1 MSGDSL
7 DLTGRR
13 AIVTGGTAGIGLAI
27 AGILKD
33 RGAHVLVTSRRQEK
47 LAHARA
53 VLGGDVLTVA
63 GNAENP
69 STAQECVQRMSETFG
84 GVDILVNNAAT
95 NPYFGPLRGI
105 SIDQLDKT
113 WRVNLRA
120 PIVWAQAALAAGLDS
135 GSGSIVNIAS
145 VGGMTTEAGIGFYN
159 ATKAA
164 LIHLTGTMAYELA
177 PTVRVNAIA
186 PGIIRTDMSKVLWAH
201 DEGAVAADIPLGRIG
216 EPSDIA
222 EAAGFLVSDAA
233 SWITGQTLVVDGGA
247 LIQAPHHL
255 EDERVMA
262 P

>member
-1 MSGDSL
+1 MSGESL

-27 AGILKD
+27 AGILKE

-47 LAHARA
+47 LAHALS
-53 VLGGDVLTVA
+53 VLGGDVLAVA
-63 GNAENP
+63 GNAESP
-69 STAQECVQRMSETFG
+69 STAQECVKQMSETFG

-95 NPYFGPLRGI
+95 NPYFGPLNGI
-105 SIDQLDKT
+105 SVDQLDKT

-120 PIVWAQAALAAGLDS
+120 PVVWAQAALAAGLDS
-135 GSGSIVNIAS
+135 GSSSIINIAS

-164 LIHLTGTMAYELA
+164 LIHLTTTMAYEFA

-186 PGIIRTDMSKVLWAH
+186 PGIVRTDMSRVLWAE
-201 DEGAVAADIPLGRIG
+201 DEATVAANIPLSRIG
-216 EPSDIA
+216 EPRDIA
-222 EAAGFLVSDAA
+222 EAVGFLVSDAA

-247 LIQAPHHL
+247 LIQAPHRL
-255 EDERVMA
+255 PNETVVA